1 MVAVFYVFISSR
13 VVRQPVVD
21 ARALRVFAGTAA
33 GFLLLATPYLLS
45 GPTITL
51 VWCAQTVF
59 LAWACTRERLGFLRL
74 HVLAMVGVIAVRLVG
89 FDGLFEV
96 APVDSARAYLPFM
109 QLESYPPLAAALTF
123 GVVGHFLGRLPR
135 LSQAV
140 TGLLGLGLLVL
151 TFGVHG
157 ESVRWTRAALAPNA
171 SRELQNLIES
181 GLLVSVM
188 CALWFALVARLT
200 GPRIPAALGAGF
212 GALLLLWVVDVLFW
226 PGGYGHMSRILGH
239 GYSLWW
245 LHTGVLLMA
254 PLVWLLAQ
262 LGRGIDKP
270 LGWLKLSHL
279 RAAFFGA
286 ALIVT
291 LLLLRR
297 EIFAITHAPPVADF
311 FSADARLASYRMLLS
326 LAYAFLAFGIY
337 LNAIRAQ
344 SRARLHAAYAL
355 YVMTALKVYIFDLE
369 SQNQLYRAFSLLIF
383 AAILFVSSYFAN
395 RHRAANPISH
405 A

>member
-1 MVAVFYVFISSR
+1 
-13 VVRQPVVD
+13 
-21 ARALRVFAGTAA
+21 
-33 GFLLLATPYLLS
+33 
-45 GPTITL
+45 
-51 VWCAQTVF
+51 
-59 LAWACTRERLGFLRL
+59 
-74 HVLAMVGVIAVRLVG
+74 
-89 FDGLFEV
+89 
-96 APVDSARAYLPFM
+96 
-109 QLESYPPLAAALTF
+109 
-123 GVVGHFLGRLPR
+123 
-135 LSQAV
+135 
-140 TGLLGLGLLVL
+140 
-151 TFGVHG
+151 
-157 ESVRWTRAALAPNA
+157 
-171 SRELQNLIES
+171 
-181 GLLVSVM
+181 M
-188 CALWFALVARLT
+188 CALWFGLVARLT

-212 GALLLLWVVDVLFW
+212 GALLLLWVVEVLLW
-226 PGGYGHMSRILGH
+226 PGGYGHMTRILGH

-245 LHTGVLLMA
+245 LHTSVLLMA

-262 LGRGIDKP
+262 LGRGIDEP
-270 LGWLKLSHL
+270 LGWLKLPHL

-297 EIFAITHAPPVADF
+297 EVFAITHAPPVADL

-326 LAYAFLAFGIY
+326 LAYALLAFGIY
-337 LNAIRAQ
+337 LNAIRTQ
-344 SRARLHAAYAL
+344 SRIRLHAAYAL